1 MDFSKCYEILSSR
14 GHNAEDATCPCCMMG
29 EESLSRLR
37 RDIESEAKERHT
49 LSAHS
54 PLQLLEDFSA
64 LQTKRIE
71 VYRVFDEELEAL
83 LQAEA
88 LSQYPL
94 LCEKVTALFASISE
108 KVIEIKEESKRR
120 PLPSLAQTIE
130 LIQVAE
136 KEKLTLVA
144 ARHLDRMRGEL
155 HSLNAV
161 AGGVDDHQQR
171 YLAEQ
176 MATVLQRIADLMEE
190 IQAIKIDFIEDQ
202 DQSSHL

>member
-71 VYRVFDEELEAL
+71 VLSPPSLSLFSLCLADWLTGWLCGEWMGEQVYRVFDEELEAL

-108 KVIEIKEESKRR
+108 KVIEIKVSERKRETER
-120 PLPSLAQTIE
+120 DMHTTI
-130 LIQVAE
+130 
-136 KEKLTLVA
+136 LVTSA
-144 ARHLDRMRGEL
+144 M
-155 HSLNAV
+155 S
-161 AGGVDDHQQR
+161 
-171 YLAEQ
+171 
-176 MATVLQRIADLMEE
+176 
-190 IQAIKIDFIEDQ
+190 
-202 DQSSHL
+202 